1 MVCPYTGAVLEPER
15 ILVAVAAALFIGV
28 SKAGFGGGLG
38 MLTTPLCVLAFGPHQ
53 AIGILLPLLCVGDAF
68 SMVHYWGKWKAEN
81 LKFLL
86 PGVILGVLVGVQLI
100 GRFDKRE
107 LNLAIGLLAVL
118 FVGFQLLKQ
127 FIFRAEGEFLP
138 GYKLGTVFG
147 VGTGITST
155 FAHGAGPV
163 VSMFLIPQNLPKT
176 LFVGTNVLIFT
187 WVNWIKMPFFCLG
200 RDVVNLA
207 WLPKVSLINW
217 ETLKI
222 SALLTPLVPL
232 GVWIGVEL
240 NHRFS
245 EKWFTRAI
253 YTFLLLA
260 GLQLIF
266 NFDIAGWFG
275 AGNHRP

>member
-1 MVCPYTGAVLEPER
+1 MPAARPYTGAVFGPEHMV
-15 ILVAVAAALFIGV
+15 VAIIAALFIGV

-68 SMVHYWGKWKAEN
+68 SMYHYWGTWKKEN
-81 LKFLL
+81 LRFLL
-86 PGVILGVLVGVQLI
+86 PGVVVGVLVGVQLI

-107 LNLAIGLLAVL
+107 LNLAIGLLAVA
-118 FVGFQLLKQ
+118 FVGFQFAKHL
-127 FIFRAEGEFLP
+127 IFRAEGQFQP
-138 GYKLGTVFG
+138 DYKLGTVFG
-147 VGTGITST
+147 IGTGITST

-176 LFVGTNVLIFT
+176 LFVGTNVLVFT
-187 WVNWIKMPFFCLG
+187 WVNWIKMPFFVLG
-200 RDVVNLA
+200 QDVIPLG
-207 WLPKVSLINW
+207 WLPRVSLINW

-222 SALLTPLVPL
+222 SALLTPLVPVGVWL
-232 GVWIGVEL
+232 GVKL
-240 NHRFS
+240 NQRFS

-253 YTFLLLA
+253 YTFLFLA
-260 GLQLIF
+260 GAQLIF

-275 AGNHRP
+275 AGK

>member
-1 MVCPYTGAVLEPER
+1 LPGASPYTGPVLEPER
-15 ILVAVAAALFIGV
+15 IVIAIIAALFIGV

-68 SMVHYWGKWKAEN
+68 SMVHYWGKWKKEN
-81 LKFLL
+81 LWFLL
-86 PGVILGVLVGVQLI
+86 PGVVIGVLVGVQLI
-100 GRFDKRE
+100 GRFDKRQ

-118 FVGFQLLKQ
+118 FVLFQLLKQ
-127 FIFRAEGEFLP
+127 VIFRAEGEFQP
-138 GYKLGTVFG
+138 DYKLGTAFG
-147 VGTGITST
+147 IGTGITST

-200 RDVVNLA
+200 QDLVNLPG
-207 WLPKVSLINW
+207 LPKVSLINW

-222 SALLTPLVPL
+222 SALLMPLVPL
-232 GVWIGVEL
+232 GVWIGVQL
-240 NHRFS
+240 NRRFT

-253 YTFLLLA
+253 YSFLFLA
-260 GLQLIF
+260 GIQLIF
-266 NFDIAGWFG
+266 NFNIAGWFG
-275 AGNHRP
+275 AGK